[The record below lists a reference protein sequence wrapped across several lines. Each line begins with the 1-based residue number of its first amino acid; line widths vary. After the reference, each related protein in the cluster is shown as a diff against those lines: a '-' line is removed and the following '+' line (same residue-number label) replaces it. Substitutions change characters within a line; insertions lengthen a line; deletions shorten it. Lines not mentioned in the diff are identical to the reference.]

1 MIKQDLAIVSTLRQM
16 KLEDVLA
23 SQSDMTPEFL
33 PAVDA
38 NDKGLPQSLID
49 KRGHQVKSPY
59 LEEF

>member
-1 MIKQDLAIVSTLRQM
+1 M

-23 SQSDMTPEFL
+23 SQSNMTPEFL

-49 KRGHQVKSPY
+49 KRGHQTKSAFLGRISNWPCSIVPSV
-59 LEEF
+59 